1 MEKLSK
7 SKQKQL
13 IIDSAVEEYASLP
26 LLDRS
31 VQRISRKYGINYKT
45 LVKYLKLRN
54 IEINN
59 HHNSCHFNYDFFD
72 TIDTEEKAYWLGFM
86 YADGYIS
93 SKGNY
98 VGLSVALR
106 DINHLQ
112 KYNLALNYRKGL
124 KVSQTHQFNSKEL
137 VNSKGEFLYTV
148 RTVIRNKEM
157 WEALNNKG
165 CVPNKSLILQFPKED
180 IFIESDKYSKNDL
193 ILHFI
198 RGYFDGDGTLG
209 LYQHS
214 KKNPK
219 LKESLMFVGTKQ
231 FLIAIQKYL
240 GEGFLMQ
247 KSNCNKAIYRLSYS
261 TKKAFNAAKLMYENA
276 SIYLERKYEIYL
288 KMCRHKIGEKR

>member
-1 MEKLSK
+1 MEELSK

-31 VQRISRKYGINYKT
+31 IKKISRKYGINYKT
-45 LVKYLKLRN
+45 LTKYLKLRN

-59 HHNSCHFNYDFFD
+59 YHNSCHFNYDFFD

-93 SKGNY
+93 SKRNY
-98 VGLSVALR
+98 IGLGVALK
-106 DINHLQ
+106 DIDHLQ

-124 KVSQTHQFNSKEL
+124 NVSQTHQFNSKEL

-148 RTVIRNKEM
+148 RTLIKNKNL

-214 KKNPK
+214 KKN
-219 LKESLMFVGTKQ
+219 LNLEESLMFVGTKQ
-231 FLIAIQKYL
+231 FLTAIQKYL
-240 GEGFLMQ
+240 GDGFLMQ
-247 KSNCNKAIYRLSYS
+247 KSNCNKATYRLSYS

-276 SIYLERKYEIYL
+276 SIYLDRKYKIYL
-288 KMCRHKIGEKR
+288 KMCRRKIGEKR